1 VPLGRGATGGRWAP
15 AARLAGGA
23 TSLDPK
29 GDCFRGDRRVGPC
42 QAGRPES
49 ASGLPAGSYRVTA
62 RRVDPNQLPLLIGS
76 LRSQLLAQISY
87 QQDSGITDSLDQQ
100 ISRSRFQ
107 RQQQKFHIV
116 HTGHP

>member
-1 VPLGRGATGGRWAP
+1 MYIVANY
-15 AARLAGGA
+15 
-23 TSLDPK
+23 
-29 GDCFRGDRRVGPC
+29 C
-42 QAGRPES
+42 
-49 ASGLPAGSYRVTA
+49 Y
-62 RRVDPNQLPLLIGS
+62 VDPTTISISDPDLDLSQSLN

-116 HTGHP
+116 HTAYP